1 MTGRRPIVAGLA
13 AILASLGFAFSAT
26 ADTQIFRYVAP
37 DGSIHYANAPMT
49 GNYRP
54 YATRSDVGFSRLRS
68 GKVSRSRYYP
78 MIDKTAREHQMDPAL
93 IRAVVKA
100 ESDYNPQAVSSAGAL
115 GLMQLMPGTAQD
127 LAVRNPFDP
136 EENVRGGV
144 QYLRYL
150 LTRFNGDTAL
160 ALAAYHAG
168 EQRVERHNGVPPIEA
183 TKTYVKRVLNY
194 HKKYRQSMP
203 DTEAAI
209 YRVRSG
215 DAVHYTTTP
224 PVEYR

>member
-1 MTGRRPIVAGLA
+1 MLKFRAIVVGLIAALAGLSLAPA
-13 AILASLGFAFSAT
+13 AQ
-26 ADTQIFRYVAP
+26 ADSQIFRYVAP

-54 YATRSDVGFSRLRS
+54 YSIRADVGFSRLRP
-68 GKVSRSRYYP
+68 GKPSRSHYYSI
-78 MIDKTAREHQMDPAL
+78 IDKTARDHQMDPAL

-100 ESDYNPQAVSSAGAL
+100 ESDYDPRAVSSAGAL

-127 LAVRNPFDP
+127 LAVNNPFDP

-150 LTRFNGDTAL
+150 LTRFNGNTSL

-168 EQRVERHNGVPPIEA
+168 EQNVERHNGVPPIEA
-183 TKTYVKRVLNY
+183 TQTYVKRVLNF
-194 HKKYRQSMP
+194 HKKYRQTMP
-203 DTEAAI
+203 PAEPAI

-215 DAVHYTTTP
+215 DTVTYTTTP
-224 PVEYR
+224 PAEYR

>member
-1 MTGRRPIVAGLA
+1 MTGWFAAVAVASVALA
-13 AILASLGFAFSAT
+13 AGANA
-26 ADTQIFRYVAP
+26 QIFRYVAP
-37 DGSIHYANAPMT
+37 DGSIHYSNAPMT

-54 YATRSDVGFSRLRS
+54 YSIRSEVGFSKLKS
-68 GKVSRSRYYP
+68 GKPNRHHYYS
-78 MIDKTAREHQMDPAL
+78 MIDKTARAHQMDPAL

-100 ESDYNPQAVSSAGAL
+100 ESDYNPRAVSSAGAL

-127 LAVRNPFDP
+127 LAVNNPFDP

-150 LTRFNGDTAL
+150 LTRFNGDTSL

-183 TKTYVKRVLNY
+183 TQTYVKRVLNY
-194 HKKYRQSMP
+194 HKKYRQTMP
-203 DTEAAI
+203 NSEAAI

>member
-1 MTGRRPIVAGLA
+1 MSGRTFIAAGLIVAIAGLGFPGLA
-13 AILASLGFAFSAT
+13 P

-49 GNYRP
+49 GSYRP
-54 YATRSDVGFSRLRS
+54 YSMRSDVGFSRLKP
-68 GKVSRSRYYP
+68 GKVHRSRYYTL
-78 MIDKTAREHQMDPAL
+78 IDKTARDHQMDPAL

-100 ESDYNPQAVSSAGAL
+100 ESDYDPQAVSSAGAL

-160 ALAAYHAG
+160 AVAAYHAG
-168 EQRVERHNGVPPIEA
+168 EQNVERHNGVPPIEA
-183 TKTYVKRVLNY
+183 TKAYVKRVLTY
-194 HKKYRQSMP
+194 HKQYRQTMP
-203 DTEAAI
+203 ETEPAI

-224 PVEYR
+224 PPDYR